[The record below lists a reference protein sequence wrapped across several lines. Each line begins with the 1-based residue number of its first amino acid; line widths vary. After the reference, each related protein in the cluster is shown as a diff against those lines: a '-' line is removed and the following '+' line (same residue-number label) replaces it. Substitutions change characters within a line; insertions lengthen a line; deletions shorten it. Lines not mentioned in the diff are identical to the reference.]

1 MLLLQQL
8 LQLLL
13 LLLLLLLDAAIGP
26 PKPPTR
32 IKQPSGEKLEAIGWQ
47 YARSCQPNP
56 ILK

>member
-1 MLLLQQL
+1 MLLLQQ
-8 LQLLL
+8 LL